1 MRRFIS
7 RIFLIIVTLVVVVLG
22 ATFTAKNSGR
32 VELNYYFGL
41 SAEGS
46 VAVFLLIACGVGVIL
61 GFLFSLNLATKNRH
75 RWKQAERRVDHARQ
89 ELKNLQTLPAA
100 DSTQP

>member
-7 RIFLIIVTLVVVVLG
+7 RIFLIIVTLVIVVFG
-22 ATFTAKNSGR
+22 ITFTAKNPET

-46 VAVFLLIACGVGVIL
+46 IAVFLLIACGIGIVL
-61 GFLFSLNLATKNRH
+61 GFLFSLNLAIKNRH
-75 RWKQAERRVDHARQ
+75 RWKQAERSVGHARQ
-89 ELKNLQTLPAA
+89 ELKHLRTSPAG
-100 DSTQP
+100 DNTQS

>member
-7 RIFLIIVTLVVVVLG
+7 RIFLFIVTLMVVVFG
-22 ATFTAKNSGR
+22 ITFTAKNPEM

-46 VAVFLLIACGVGVIL
+46 VAVFLLIACGIGIVL
-61 GFLFSLNLATKNRH
+61 GFLFSLNVATKNRH
-75 RWKQAERRVDHARQ
+75 RWKQAERRVSHAHR
-89 ELKNLQTLPAA
+89 ELKNLQTVAA
-100 DSTQP
+100 GDSTQS